1 MWVVRQAPG
10 QRRFFGVANSGDALS
25 VTEGYGNGIRS
36 ENIEKSFGEKQVLS
50 GVSFQA
56 EGERHLVCL
65 AEMGQG
71 KRRLSV
77 S

>member
-1 MWVVRQAPG
+1 MVLEVR
-10 QRRFFGVANSGDALS
+10 
-25 VTEGYGNGIRS
+25 
-36 ENIEKSFGEKQVLS
+36 NIEKSFGEKQVLS